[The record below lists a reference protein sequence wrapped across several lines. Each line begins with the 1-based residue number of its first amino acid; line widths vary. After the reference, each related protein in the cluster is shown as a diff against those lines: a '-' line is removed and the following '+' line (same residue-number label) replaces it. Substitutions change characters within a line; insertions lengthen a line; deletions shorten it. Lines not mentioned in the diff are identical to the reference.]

1 MDRFRTMQLFA
12 QVAELG
18 SFRKAADRMGLP
30 ASTVSTVIQSLE
42 RDLGVRLLQRTTRRV
57 SLTEE
62 GMTYLD
68 ACTRVLADLEDVDA
82 LFARVR
88 HSPRGIV
95 RVDLPERL
103 ARLVIIPALPGFFEL
118 YPDIQLRLAARGQL
132 ANLVG
137 EGIDCAVR
145 VGQLNDSSLG
155 ARQIASLEQI
165 NCAAPAYVSRLGAPQ
180 HPDELQRHVTVNYFS
195 DRTGRD
201 LPWEFLEN
209 GRLVTVRTRAAVS
222 VTSSEAYVAA
232 CLAGL
237 GLAQLPRSTIA
248 GYLAR
253 GELVEVMPNHRAA
266 PLPVSVIYAHHRTL
280 APRVRAFV
288 DWVGSLLTANAS
300 HDQPVERPPAERD

>member
-1 MDRFRTMQLFA
+1 MDRFRTMQLFVR
-12 QVAELG
+12 VAELG
-18 SFRKAADRMGLP
+18 SFSKAADRMDLP
-30 ASTVSTVIQSLE
+30 ASTVSTVIQALE
-42 RDLGVRLLQRTTRRV
+42 RELGVRLLQRTTRRV

-62 GMTYLD
+62 GIVYLD
-68 ACTRVLADLEDVDA
+68 ACTRVLADLEEVDA
-82 LFARVR
+82 LFAGVR

-103 ARLVIIPALPGFFEL
+103 ARLVIVPALPGFFER
-118 YPDIQLRLAARGQL
+118 YPDIQIRLAARGQL
-132 ANLVG
+132 ANLIG

-165 NCAAPAYVSRLGAPQ
+165 NCAAPAYLSRLGTPRN
-180 HPDELQRHVTVNYFS
+180 PGELQRHVTVNYFS

-201 LPWEFLEN
+201 LPWEYLEN
-209 GRLVTVRTRAAVS
+209 GRSVTLRTRAAVS

-248 GYLAR
+248 SHLTR
-253 GELVEVMPNHRAA
+253 GELVEVMPDYRAA
-266 PLPVSVIYAHHRTL
+266 PLPVSVIYPHYRSL
-280 APRVRAFV
+280 APRVRVFV
-288 DWVGSLLTANAS
+288 DWVGSLIAAEAS
-300 HDQPVERPPAERD
+300 RDHAAS